1 VSGVSDTASIAILR
15 ARQQALPDADVS
27 IAGSDTVRY
36 PTVRRWSVAVANP
49 RPANVV
55 PLRRSVFDALRDA
68 LETAGARFDQA
79 VGELD
84 TVLSHVVDDVDDTL
98 RAARVAFG
106 TALRAGKLAFEQE
119 RRRERVRGPV
129 GLVAGYKPSK
139 SR

>member
-1 VSGVSDTASIAILR
+1 VALR
-15 ARQQALPDADVS
+15 Q
-27 IAGSDTVRY
+27 
-36 PTVRRWSVAVANP
+36 P

-55 PLRRSVFDALRDA
+55 LLRRGLRDSA
-68 LETAGARFDQA
+68 HDLLEEAGARFNAA

-84 TVLSHVVDDVDDTL
+84 RVLSLAVDDIEDRIHAT
-98 RAARVAFG
+98 RVG
-106 TALRAGKLAFEQE
+106 IRAGKLAFEQE

>member
-1 VSGVSDTASIAILR
+1 
-15 ARQQALPDADVS
+15 
-27 IAGSDTVRY
+27 
-36 PTVRRWSVAVANP
+36 VAVP
-49 RPANVV
+49 HPGSRTVV
-55 PLRRSVFDALRDA
+55 PLRRGLFDSLRDV

-79 VGELD
+79 VGDLD

>member
-1 VSGVSDTASIAILR
+1 MGFFA
-15 ARQQALPDADVS
+15 
-27 IAGSDTVRY
+27 
-36 PTVRRWSVAVANP
+36 RRWPVALRHP

-55 PLRRSVFDALRDA
+55 PLRRSYREV
-68 LETAGARFDQA
+68 LETAGARFNDA

-84 TVLSHVVDDVDDTL
+84 RVLSRVVDDVDDT
-98 RAARVAFG
+98 AHATRVAFR
-106 TALRAGKLAFEQE
+106 TAIRAGKLAFDQE

>member
-1 VSGVSDTASIAILR
+1 MALR
-15 ARQQALPDADVS
+15 H
-27 IAGSDTVRY
+27 
-36 PTVRRWSVAVANP
+36 P

-55 PLRRSVFDALRDA
+55 LLRRGLRDSA
-68 LETAGARFDQA
+68 RDLIEEAGARFNAA

-84 TVLSHVVDDVDDTL
+84 RVLSLVVDDIEDRMHAT
-98 RAARVAFG
+98 RVG
-106 TALRAGKLAFEQE
+106 IRAGKLAFEQE